1 MLEALTFNDYNL
13 TDTQR
18 EFLKESIKNKKNILI
33 TGNSQSGKTSF
44 LNVCLDELNNKD
56 LRVVTITDKDEL
68 VCPVLNTTKGLINS
82 EYSAVFLIQAYLKMK
97 PDYIILDEIRGTND
111 FFEILKAW
119 NTGHSGIAV
128 YPVTDLVEILFS
140 YSRMD
145 FEHDIFQILISNTLD
160 IVIEVEDKKVKEIQ
174 EITEY
179 DSELKKGNYKKII

>member
-1 MLEALTFNDYNL
+1 MKLLPFNDYDL

-145 FEHDIFQILISNTLD
+145 FEHDIFQILISNTLN
-160 IVIEVEDKKVKEIQ
+160 IVIEMKDKRVKEIQ

-179 DSELKKGNYKKII
+179 DIKLKKCNYKKII

>member
-1 MLEALTFNDYNL
+1 MLKQLTFLDYGVAA
-13 TDTQR
+13 TQE
-18 EFLKESIKNKKNILI
+18 EFLKESIINRKNIII
-33 TGNSQSGKTSF
+33 TGNKNSGKTSF

-82 EYSAVFLIQAYLKMK
+82 EYSALFLIQAYLKMK

-128 YPVTDLVEILFS
+128 YPITDLVKILYS

>member
-111 FFEILKAW
+111 FFEILKTW

-128 YPVTDLVEILFS
+128 YPITDLVEILFS

-145 FEHDIFQILISNTLD
+145 FEHDIFQILISNTLN
-160 IVIEVEDKKVKEIQ
+160 IVIEMKDKRVKEIQ

-179 DSELKKGNYKKII
+179 DIKLKKCNYKKII

>member
-145 FEHDIFQILISNTLD
+145 FEHDIFQILISNTLN
-160 IVIEVEDKKVKEIQ
+160 IVIEMRDKRVKEIQ

-179 DSELKKGNYKKII
+179 DIKLKKCNYKKII

>member
-82 EYSAVFLIQAYLKMK
+82 EYSAVFL
-97 PDYIILDEIRGTND
+97 
-111 FFEILKAW
+111 
-119 NTGHSGIAV
+119 
-128 YPVTDLVEILFS
+128 
-140 YSRMD
+140 
-145 FEHDIFQILISNTLD
+145 
-160 IVIEVEDKKVKEIQ
+160 
-174 EITEY
+174 
-179 DSELKKGNYKKII
+179 

>member
-1 MLEALTFNDYNL
+1 MLKAFSFNDYDL

-18 EFLKESIKNKKNILI
+18 EILKESIKNKKNILI

-128 YPVTDLVEILFS
+128 YPITDLVKILYS

>member
-145 FEHDIFQILISNTLD
+145 FEHDIFQILISNTLN
-160 IVIEVEDKKVKEIQ
+160 IVIEMKDKRVKEIQ

-179 DSELKKGNYKKII
+179 DIKLKKCNYKKII

>member
-1 MLEALTFNDYNL
+1 MRKLRQILFLLLAINVFALAD
-13 TDTQR
+13 
-18 EFLKESIKNKKNILI
+18 
-33 TGNSQSGKTSF
+33 
-44 LNVCLDELNNKD
+44 
-56 LRVVTITDKDEL
+56 
-68 VCPVLNTTKGLINS
+68 
-82 EYSAVFLIQAYLKMK
+82 
-97 PDYIILDEIRGTND
+97 
-111 FFEILKAW
+111 
-119 NTGHSGIAV
+119 SGIAV

>member
-1 MLEALTFNDYNL
+1 MLKAFSFNDYDL

>member
-97 PDYIILDEIRGTND
+97 PDYIIVDEIRGTND
-111 FFEILKAW
+111 FFEILKTW

-128 YPVTDLVEILFS
+128 YPITDLVEILFS

-145 FEHDIFQILISNTLD
+145 FEHDIFQILISNTLN
-160 IVIEVEDKKVKEIQ
+160 IVIEMKDKRVKEIQ

-179 DSELKKGNYKKII
+179 DIKLKKCNYKKII

>member
-1 MLEALTFNDYNL
+1 MLKAFSFNDYDL

-44 LNVCLDELNNKD
+44 LNVCLNELNNKD

-68 VCPVLNTTKGLINS
+68 VCPVLNTTKGLINA

-128 YPVTDLVEILFS
+128 YPITDLVKILYS

>member
-1 MLEALTFNDYNL
+1 MLKAFSFNDYDL

-145 FEHDIFQILISNTLD
+145 FEHDIFQILISNTLN
-160 IVIEVEDKKVKEIQ
+160 IVIEMKDKRVKEIQ

-179 DSELKKGNYKKII
+179 DIKLKKCNYKKII